1 MGLAPVIFCLV
12 LIAMGAMTLLTELL
26 SLGSAALDLIVGAL
40 LLGLWAS
47 TCLFS
52 RRTLKVAFAF
62 VTVLGVINA
71 VFGLAAWIM
80 LIVERAEVPSG
91 VILGREAVIAT
102 GFACWGFV
110 LCTQVET
117 LPTPVFLFSLSLSLF
132 FFLFFFLFF

>member
-26 SLGSAALDLIVGAL
+26 SLISAAFDLIVGAL

-52 RRTLKVAFAF
+52 QRTLKVAFGFTTA
-62 VTVLGVINA
+62 LGVINA
-71 VFGLAAWIM
+71 VFGLVAWIV
-80 LIVERAEVPSG
+80 LIVERANVPSG

-102 GFACWGFV
+102 GFACWAFV
-110 LCTQVET
+110 LCTQVQNPSYSCVH
-117 LPTPVFLFSLSLSLF
+117 LLSLLTLLF
-132 FFLFFFLFF
+132 FCFLMAD